1 MRWCHHLQRAGQ
13 TPAPPQARV
22 VPYIE
27 GSPGTFFSLA
37 LRFVQS
43 LTAALA
49 LVAMVSANDFFT
61 VPAFSFLVA
70 ATAIQSVWSLALALV
85 DIDILITQCSLANEH
100 WSTSLLIV
108 GDTAAAEPAWG
119 PGEGGGGEGGAQ
131 APPTPKNSIETMR
144 RRREKEGGRKKGRGA
159 GGKRRG
165 TSPPRP
171 RILPPPLITGVM
183 TFCAASMASG
193 VVLYLQY
200 DIQTCATEHCTQF
213 ETAVTRIVI
222 SFTSLM
228 PSIAVSWIRS
238 CAGTTRRP
246 TFQADRILLYSSS
259 ICFVV
264 CGIALFIYADN
275 ASSGRIRVKAFSFT
289 IFALIVQLAASAAE
303 LVGQFTGMYFGSETP
318 VPDWPL
324 LCMLV
329 IVVEWLL
336 AFGMMGF
343 ACASTGLLHF
353 VINDVFVASVN
364 LRAIAFCA
372 LSIAAGTLAAL
383 AASVSTHL
391 AILRWLRRRAQQQ

>member
-1 MRWCHHLQRAGQ
+1 MEMPPRQHEPEIRIAVTNEVVPPPAAGQ
-13 TPAPPQARV
+13 TPAPQARV

-108 GDTAAAEPAWG
+108 GDT
-119 PGEGGGGEGGAQ
+119 
-131 APPTPKNSIETMR
+131 
-144 RRREKEGGRKKGRGA
+144 
-159 GGKRRG
+159 
-165 TSPPRP
+165 
-171 RILPPPLITGVM
+171 ITGVM
-183 TFCAASMASG
+183 TFCAASVASG

-213 ETAVTRIVI
+213 ETAVTRILI

-246 TFQADRILLYSSS
+246 TFRADRILLYSSP

-275 ASSGRIRVKAFSFT
+275 ASSDRIRVKAFSFT
-289 IFALIVQLAASAAE
+289 IFALIVQLAASVAE
-303 LVGQFTGMYFGSETP
+303 LVGQLTSMYFGPETP
-318 VPDWPL
+318 VSDWPL

-329 IVVEWLL
+329 IIVEWLL
-336 AFGMMGF
+336 AFGLMGF

-353 VINDVFVASVN
+353 FVINDVFAASVN